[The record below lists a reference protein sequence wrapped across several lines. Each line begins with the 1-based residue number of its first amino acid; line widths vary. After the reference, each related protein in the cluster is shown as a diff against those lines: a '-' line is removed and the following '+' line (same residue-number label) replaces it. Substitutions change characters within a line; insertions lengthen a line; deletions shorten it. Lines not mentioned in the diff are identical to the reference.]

1 MLRSMRENAGSL
13 VIKILL
19 AAIVVVFVL
28 WGVGTNQAD
37 KARRVAS
44 VNGQVIT
51 VEEYGQAYNALL
63 ENLRRSLGDS
73 LNEETLKALRV
84 REQALNRLIDQRV
97 LLDEARQMG
106 LFVADEELSEAIRTA
121 EAFQTDGRFDV
132 QRYNQLLNQNRL
144 TPEAFEDNQRQ
155 AMLIQKLQHFIAGS
169 AKISEQ
175 EAREWYDWRNASVN
189 VSYVRFA
196 PADFTVPAPQDD
208 ELQAFFQQQQERYR
222 TEPMVEVRYV
232 TFREADYRARV
243 QVSAEDVRTYYEENY
258 DEFRIPES
266 VEARHILI
274 RAAAD
279 ADPAAVEAARL
290 KAQAAHDRARAGEDF
305 AALAQEVSEDPARE
319 NGGYLG
325 AFGRGTMVKEFED
338 AAFALEA
345 GGLSAPVRSP
355 FGWHIIKLEKK
366 TPARELTLA
375 ESESRIRGLLTERD
389 ARTLAYDDA
398 EAVFDAT
405 FGAADLQAAAAQH
418 GLTAAATQAF
428 TREQGPA
435 DGAIADPQRFAAV
448 AFELQEKEISDIQEF
463 SDGYYLLQVVSRIA
477 DRLPS
482 LDEVRARV
490 QADCLAQRRQEAAQ
504 AAAAEFLAAR
514 QPDQPLEAGTGGAAL
529 KLGDTG
535 FFKRN
540 EPVPGIGNAP
550 ELIAAAF
557 ELSAA
562 KPLPQKPI
570 AAGDGVYVIRFK
582 ERRTP
587 SAEDFA
593 KEKAAVTAQL
603 LARKQASAFEAW
615 LADARQRSEIDVE
628 AEYLR

>member
-1 MLRSMRENAGSL
+1 MRENAGSL

-37 KARRVAS
+37 KARRVAT

-106 LFVADEELSEAIRTA
+106 LRVADEELSEAIRTA

-169 AKISEQ
+169 AMVSEQ

-319 NGGYLG
+319 NGGFLG

-463 SDGYYLLQVVSRIA
+463 NDGYYLLQVVSRIA

-504 AAAAEFLAAR
+504 AAGRISPWSRGRGAR
-514 QPDQPLEAGTGGAAL
+514 
-529 KLGDTG
+529 
-535 FFKRN
+535 R
-540 EPVPGIGNAP
+540 
-550 ELIAAAF
+550 
-557 ELSAA
+557 
-562 KPLPQKPI
+562 
-570 AAGDGVYVIRFK
+570 
-582 ERRTP
+582 
-587 SAEDFA
+587 
-593 KEKAAVTAQL
+593 
-603 LARKQASAFEAW
+603 
-615 LADARQRSEIDVE
+615 
-628 AEYLR
+628 